1 MTDLLDRLKSAV
13 ADRYSIQQEL
23 GRGGMA
29 VVYLATDLTV
39 GPRRRPLA
47 GGAWIETGGSWAT
60 LPGIGVC
67 HHRCH

>member
-23 GRGGMA
+23 GRGG
-29 VVYLATDLTV
+29 
-39 GPRRRPLA
+39 
-47 GGAWIETGGSWAT
+47 AWIETGGSWAT

-67 HHRCH
+67 RSGLGVLAQHMLRAPTHRTTHQH